1 MSSWNPIKQPVL
13 FLLDIAK
20 KIMSSPYLKL
30 IALFIML
37 QCKPV
42 FAQDFISERSYY
54 EDATGAMTLKQVKTQ
69 KFKPYQNAL
78 SEGYSQS
85 TYWLRLKVEPLV
97 QSNFRSLL
105 LRIQPG
111 YLDFIQMY
119 DDLEPKNPD
128 RVQGTLYS
136 ANFNDYNS
144 TNFNFVIPGSDKQRY
159 IWLKI
164 KSKGSI
170 FVRTQAL
177 TINTFIDY
185 DLIQKISESFYI
197 GILFFLF
204 LVPFTIWI
212 KDKEWLNFAFVL
224 KQFAALLLVSLDTGV
239 HRLLFTETSPVI
251 LNSIFNTTALSYTG
265 VAIFFH
271 YIFLRDYHMKSW
283 VKISFA
289 VLAVTIP
296 FGLFKLLISDQI
308 SFALE
313 LNNIVLTLLAIL
325 FIAIPFYGLSWEKN
339 VQSMFSQKFI
349 IAIHWC
355 IGLSMLLTTLP
366 LLGIF
371 KGSSYSMVPGL
382 LNGSFT
388 GIIFLFVL
396 QYRNRMFRDQK
407 AIEIQQA
414 TAMANYEKARR
425 QEKERFISM
434 LTHELKTPL
443 AVLKLAYEG
452 TNSTPKDKHIESA
465 LRDINDVIDRCA
477 LEDKLENQGFK
488 PLIEPHS
495 LKRVI
500 YQKIS
505 EYDISDHFK
514 FIVEQDITIDT
525 DINLLRIILTNIID
539 NAMKYGDPTKP
550 IIISNR
556 IDNHPTMQY
565 PAVITIS
572 NTVGDIG
579 VPEEDKVFT
588 KYYRSEKAHKYTGSG
603 LGLYLV
609 SSIAKL
615 LKGEVMYL
623 HNPQLHTVT
632 FKLILPIKQ

>member
-20 KIMSSPYLKL
+20 NIMSSPYLKL

-54 EDATGAMTLKQVKTQ
+54 EDATGAMTLVQVKTQ

-136 ANFNDYNS
+136 ATFNDYNS

-185 DLIQKISESFYI
+185 DLIQKLSESFYI

-325 FIAIPFYGLSWEKN
+325 FIAIPFY
-339 VQSMFSQKFI
+339 
-349 IAIHWC
+349 
-355 IGLSMLLTTLP
+355 
-366 LLGIF
+366 
-371 KGSSYSMVPGL
+371 
-382 LNGSFT
+382 
-388 GIIFLFVL
+388 
-396 QYRNRMFRDQK
+396 
-407 AIEIQQA
+407 
-414 TAMANYEKARR
+414 
-425 QEKERFISM
+425 
-434 LTHELKTPL
+434 
-443 AVLKLAYEG
+443 
-452 TNSTPKDKHIESA
+452 
-465 LRDINDVIDRCA
+465 
-477 LEDKLENQGFK
+477 
-488 PLIEPHS
+488 
-495 LKRVI
+495 
-500 YQKIS
+500 
-505 EYDISDHFK
+505 
-514 FIVEQDITIDT
+514 
-525 DINLLRIILTNIID
+525 
-539 NAMKYGDPTKP
+539 
-550 IIISNR
+550 
-556 IDNHPTMQY
+556 
-565 PAVITIS
+565 
-572 NTVGDIG
+572 
-579 VPEEDKVFT
+579 
-588 KYYRSEKAHKYTGSG
+588 
-603 LGLYLV
+603 
-609 SSIAKL
+609 
-615 LKGEVMYL
+615 
-623 HNPQLHTVT
+623 
-632 FKLILPIKQ
+632 